1 MITGIN
7 HINIAVQQM
16 ASQQKFIDYI
26 LDQIAEAGS
35 VSAKKMFGEYA
46 IYCDGKVVAF
56 FCDDQLF
63 VKPTAVGK
71 AFIGTFEEGYPYPK
85 AKPHLLIS
93 DEKWD
98 DQDFMT
104 KLMKISAEALPMPKT
119 KIKRQKN

>member
-1 MITGIN
+1 
-7 HINIAVQQM
+7 M

-26 LDQIAEAGS
+26 LDQIVEAGL

-63 VKPTAVGK
+63 VKPTFAGK
-71 AFIGTFEEGYPYPK
+71 TFIGSFEEGFPYPK

-93 DEKWD
+93 DEKWE
-98 DQDFMT
+98 DQEFLT
-104 KLMKISAEALPMPKT
+104 NLIKITTTELPLPKMK
-119 KIKRQKN
+119 QKK